1 MTKDEISNI
10 IFKLQNN
17 EEIVDFINKRLASLE
32 LTSVEKTVGQNYTDS
47 FRDYISSK
55 THYKTVEN
63 FSDTESPDLVYDD
76 ILPYY
81 NLIMSLKEDGWYNIL
96 SLFTT
101 IFFLIDEYLPND
113 DMMGLGRFFVY
124 SANKGKRVSIKTI
137 REKEVAFCSEKAGL
151 AHNIFKFLG
160 FDSEVVFGA
169 RDNEMHAY
177 NFVYPN
183 GYEKEPIILF
193 DPSYFVNFVNDNGN
207 KLSFGFYQ
215 AFSKDDFD
223 DLKGGK
229 PITMNLINTERNYR
243 RLYGSTG
250 SLDDYVFE
258 KVSPVYIYGL
268 ENAKK
273 YKRTIKK

>member
-55 THYKTVEN
+55 IHYKTVEN

-137 REKEVAFCSEKAGL
+137 REKEVAFCSEKVGL

>member
-1 MTKDEISNI
+1 
-10 IFKLQNN
+10 
-17 EEIVDFINKRLASLE
+17 
-32 LTSVEKTVGQNYTDS
+32 
-47 FRDYISSK
+47 
-55 THYKTVEN
+55 
-63 FSDTESPDLVYDD
+63 
-76 ILPYY
+76 
-81 NLIMSLKEDGWYNIL
+81 
-96 SLFTT
+96 
-101 IFFLIDEYLPND
+101 
-113 DMMGLGRFFVY
+113 
-124 SANKGKRVSIKTI
+124 
-137 REKEVAFCSEKAGL
+137 
-151 AHNIFKFLG
+151 
-160 FDSEVVFGA
+160 
-169 RDNEMHAY
+169 MHAY